1 MEDRKLGRN
10 LLYYLYYHAFFPA
23 TRSAVQFCPHLPK
36 ESGLLS
42 VA

>member
-1 MEDRKLGRN
+1 MEDRAGQKFVI
-10 LLYYLYYHAFFPA
+10 YYLYYHAFFPGM
-23 TRSAVQFCPHLPK
+23 RSAVQFCPHLPK